1 MYKLLQYCLLLL
13 CSSFLLV
20 AQTTTREKPATNAPD
35 TGSTATDQQKDIDP
49 LSLKVLKA
57 VTDPI
62 RDAKAFSFRTRGMR
76 EYLGSN
82 GQIITYFTTS
92 DVTVGRPDKL
102 RVDFKG
108 RGQDVQ
114 LYYDAGQTV
123 LYAPGPKLYAV
134 IQSAKTLDGVLED
147 LEKRN
152 VYLPAKNLLASD
164 PYQTLVPDLKT
175 GYVIGKVQMY
185 GKQVHQL
192 AFTEKD
198 AEYQLWVTGMPDPRI
213 QGLQVIN
220 MALGHEPRAM
230 IEFSDWN
237 LNPKIQA
244 DTFSFKKPADAKQ
257 IDFLQFPK
265 QER

>member
-1 MYKLLQYCLLLL
+1 
-13 CSSFLLV
+13 V
-20 AQTTTREKPATNAPD
+20 AQTTKREKTRPN
-35 TGSTATDQQKDIDP
+35 ATDQQKDIDP
-49 LSLKVLKA
+49 LALKVLKA

-62 RDAKAFSFRTRGMR
+62 RDAKAFSFRTRGIR

-82 GQIITYFTTS
+82 GQIITYFTTT
-92 DVTVGRPDKL
+92 DITVSRPDKL

-114 LYYDAGQTV
+114 LYHDGVQTV

-134 IQSAKTLDGVLED
+134 VPSVKTLDGMLQE

-164 PYQTLVPDLKT
+164 PYQTLVPDLIT
-175 GYVIGKVQMY
+175 GYVIGQVQMY
-185 GKQVHQL
+185 DKSVHQL

-198 AEYQLWVTGMPDPRI
+198 AEYQLWVTGAPDPRI
-213 QGLQVIN
+213 QGLEVIN
-220 MALGHEPRAM
+220 KALAHEPRVM

-237 LNPKIQA
+237 LNPQVQA

-265 QER
+265 QEK

>member
-1 MYKLLQYCLLLL
+1 MYKLFQYCLLLL

-20 AQTTTREKPATNAPD
+20 AQTTTREKPASKAP
-35 TGSTATDQQKDIDP
+35 DQQKDIDP
-49 LSLKVLKA
+49 LALKVLKA

-62 RDAKAFSFRTRGMR
+62 RDAKAFSFKTRGIR
-76 EYLGSN
+76 EYVGSN

-92 DVTVGRPDKL
+92 NITVSRPDKL

-114 LYYDAGQTV
+114 LFYDGGQTV
-123 LYAPGPKLYAV
+123 LYAPGPKLYTV
-134 IQSAKTLDGVLED
+134 IQSAKTLDGLLQD

-175 GYVIGKVQMY
+175 GYVIGRVQMY
-185 GKQVHQL
+185 DTEVHQL

-213 QGLQVIN
+213 KGLQVVN
-220 MALGHEPRAM
+220 MALGHQPRVM

-237 LNPKIQA
+237 LNPQIQA

>member
-1 MYKLLQYCLLLL
+1 MHRWFRYCLLLL
-13 CSSFLLV
+13 CSSLLLV
-20 AQTTTREKPATNAPD
+20 GQTTKREKPTSD
-35 TGSTATDQQKDIDP
+35 TSNQQKDIDP
-49 LSLKVLKA
+49 LALKVLKA

-62 RDAKAFSFRTRGMR
+62 RDAKAFSFRTRGIR

-92 DVTVGRPDKL
+92 EVTVGRPDKL

-108 RGQDVQ
+108 RKQPVQ
-114 LYYDAGQTV
+114 LYYDGGHAV

-134 IQSAKTLDGVLED
+134 IPTRAKTLDGVLQE
-147 LEKRN
+147 LEKRD

-164 PYQTLVPDLKT
+164 PYQTLLPDIKT
-175 GYVIGKVQMY
+175 GYVIGQVEMY

-198 AEYQLWVTGMPDPRI
+198 AEYQLWVTGAPDPRI
-213 QGLQVIN
+213 QGLQVVN
-220 MALGHEPRAM
+220 MALGHEPRAF

-237 LNPKIQA
+237 LNPQIQA
-244 DTFSFKKPADAKQ
+244 DTFTFNKPADAKQ
-257 IDFLQFPK
+257 IDFLQFP
-265 QER
+265 R

>member
-1 MYKLLQYCLLLL
+1 MHRLFQYSLLLL
-13 CSSFLLV
+13 CSSLLLV
-20 AQTTTREKPATNAPD
+20 AQTTTREKPATD
-35 TGSTATDQQKDIDP
+35 TSNQQKDIDP
-49 LSLKVLKA
+49 LALKVLKA

-62 RDAKAFSFRTRGMR
+62 RDAKSFSFRTRAVR

-108 RGQDVQ
+108 RAQEVQ
-114 LYYDAGQTV
+114 LYYDGGQTV

-134 IQSAKTLDGVLED
+134 IPSRAKTLDGVLQE
-147 LEKRN
+147 LEKRD
-152 VYLPAKNLLASD
+152 VFLPGKNLLASD
-164 PYQTLVPDLKT
+164 PYQTLVPDIKT

-185 GKQVHQL
+185 GKEVHQL

-198 AEYQLWVTGMPDPRI
+198 AEYQLWVTGEPDPRV
-213 QGLQVIN
+213 QGLEVVN
-220 MALGHEPRAM
+220 KALAHEPRVM

-237 LNPKIQA
+237 LSPQIQA
-244 DTFSFKKPADAKQ
+244 DTFSFKKPAGAKQ
-257 IDFLQFPK
+257 IDFLQFP
-265 QER
+265 R

>member
-1 MYKLLQYCLLLL
+1 MYKLLQYCLVVL
-13 CSSFLLV
+13 CSSLLLV
-20 AQTTTREKPATNAPD
+20 AQTTTREKPANGP
-35 TGSTATDQQKDIDP
+35 TDQQKDIDP
-49 LSLKVLKA
+49 LDLKVLKA

-62 RDAKAFSFRTRGMR
+62 RDAKAFSFRTRGIR
-76 EYLGSN
+76 EYVGSN
-82 GQIITYFTTS
+82 GQIITYFTTA
-92 DVTVGRPDKL
+92 DITVSRPDKL

-114 LYYDAGQTV
+114 LYHDGDQTV
-123 LYAPGPKLYAV
+123 LYAPDAKLYAV
-134 IQSAKTLDGVLED
+134 IPSVAKTLDGMLAE

-237 LNPKIQA
+237 LNPQIQA

-265 QER
+265 LEK

>member
-1 MYKLLQYCLLLL
+1 MYKLVQFCLILL
-13 CSSFLLV
+13 CSSLLLV
-20 AQTTTREKPATNAPD
+20 AQTTTRQKPAPASP
-35 TGSTATDQQKDIDP
+35 DQQKDIDP
-49 LSLKVLKA
+49 LALKVLKA

-62 RDAKAFSFRTRGMR
+62 RDAKAFSFRTRGIR

-82 GQIITYFTTS
+82 GQIITYFTTADITIS
-92 DVTVGRPDKL
+92 RPDKL

-108 RGQDVQ
+108 RGHDVQ
-114 LYYDAGQTV
+114 LYHDGEQTV

-134 IQSAKTLDGVLED
+134 IPSKAKTLDGMLEE

-164 PYQTLVPDLKT
+164 PYQTLVPDIKT
-175 GYVIGKVQMY
+175 GYVIGRVQMND
-185 GKQVHQL
+185 KQVHQL

-198 AEYQLWVTGMPDPRI
+198 AEYQLWVTGLPDPRI
-213 QGLQVIN
+213 QALQVVN
-220 MALGHEPRAM
+220 MALAHEPRVM

-237 LNPKIQA
+237 LNPRIQA
-244 DTFSFKKPADAKQ
+244 DTFSFKIPADAKQ

>member
-13 CSSFLLV
+13 CTSLLLV
-20 AQTTTREKPATNAPD
+20 AQTTTREKPD
-35 TGSTATDQQKDIDP
+35 SKATDQQKDIDP
-49 LSLKVLKA
+49 LALKVLKA

-62 RDAKAFSFRTRGMR
+62 RDAKAFSFRTRAIR

-82 GQIITYFTTS
+82 GQIISYFTTS
-92 DVTVGRPDKL
+92 DVTVSRPDKL

-108 RGQDVQ
+108 RGHDVQ

-123 LYAPGPKLYAV
+123 LYAPGPKLYA
-134 IQSAKTLDGVLED
+134 IIPSAAKTLDGVLQE

-175 GYVIGKVQMY
+175 GYVVGQVQMY
-185 GKQVHQL
+185 DKQVHQL

-198 AEYQLWVTGMPDPRI
+198 AEYQLWVTGAPDPRI
-213 QGLQVIN
+213 QGLEVIN
-220 MALGHEPRAM
+220 MALAHEPRVM

-237 LNPKIQA
+237 LNPQIQS
-244 DTFSFKKPADAKQ
+244 DTFSFNKPADAKQ
-257 IDFLQFPK
+257 IDFLKFPTEGK
-265 QER
+265 

>member
-1 MYKLLQYCLLLL
+1 
-13 CSSFLLV
+13 LLV
-20 AQTTTREKPATNAPD
+20 AQTTTREKPASKAP
-35 TGSTATDQQKDIDP
+35 DQQKDIDP
-49 LSLKVLKA
+49 LALKVLKA

-62 RDAKAFSFRTRGMR
+62 RDAKAFSFRTKGIR
-76 EYLGSN
+76 EFLGSN

-92 DVTVGRPDKL
+92 DVTVSRPDKL

-114 LYYDAGQTV
+114 LYHDGRQTV

-134 IQSAKTLDGVLED
+134 IPSAKTLDDMLEE

-175 GYVIGKVQMY
+175 GYVIGQVQMY
-185 GKQVHQL
+185 DKPVHQL

-198 AEYQLWVTGMPDPRI
+198 AEYQLWVTGEPNPRI
-213 QGLQVIN
+213 QGLAVIN
-220 MALGHEPRAM
+220 MALAHEPRVT

-237 LNPKIQA
+237 LNPQIQS
-244 DTFSFKKPADAKQ
+244 DTFSFNKPAGAKQ
-257 IDFLQFPK
+257 IDLLQFPK
-265 QER
+265 QEQ

>member
-1 MYKLLQYCLLLL
+1 MYRSFQYCLLLL
-13 CSSFLLV
+13 CSSLFLA
-20 AQTTTREKPATNAPD
+20 AQTTTREKPAAPP
-35 TGSTATDQQKDIDP
+35 DQQKDIDP
-49 LSLKVLKA
+49 LALKVLKA

-62 RDAKAFSFRTRGMR
+62 RDAKAFSFRTRGIR

-82 GQIITYFTTS
+82 GQIITYFTTA
-92 DVTVGRPDKL
+92 DITVGRPDKL

-114 LYYDAGQTV
+114 FYHDGAQTV

-134 IQSAKTLDGVLED
+134 IPSTAKTLDGMLEE

-164 PYQTLVPDLKT
+164 PYQTLVPDIKT
-175 GYVIGKVQMY
+175 GYVIGQVQMHD
-185 GKQVHQL
+185 KKVHQL

-198 AEYQLWVTGMPDPRI
+198 AEYQLWVTGLPDPRI
-213 QGLQVIN
+213 QGLQVID
-220 MALGHEPRAM
+220 MARAHEPRAM

-237 LNPKIQA
+237 LNPQIQA
-244 DTFSFKKPADAKQ
+244 DTFSFNKPADAKQ
-257 IDFLQFPK
+257 IDILQFPK
-265 QER
+265 QEK